1 MFLGGLITYSPDGLI
16 TYSPDGLITYSPGGR
31 ITCRPSDGLHT
42 VLRTDYMPPSDGLH
56 AACGGFHARLR
67 LDCIVGFCYSDL
79 PYLDLLRLCHK
90 NRFSPGEITEE
101 EMNREYKEIF
111 LKD

>member
-1 MFLGGLITYSPDGLI
+1 
-16 TYSPDGLITYSPGGR
+16 
-31 ITCRPSDGLHT
+31 
-42 VLRTDYMPPSDGLH
+42 MPPY
-56 AACGGFHARLR
+56 GGFHTRLH
-67 LDCIVGFCYSDL
+67 LDFVVGFCYSDL

-101 EMNREYKEIF
+101 DIKTMNREYKEIF